1 MTSTVTG
8 FDTRCF
14 PALTETVN
22 RMADEI
28 PDDARKVLLL
38 AAWGRFVFGI
48 DDRLASG
55 EMDALDIWL
64 TLSEATLFWAL
75 VHEDLGAVLRIIEPA

>member
-14 PALTETVN
+14 PELTETVN

-28 PDDARKVLLL
+28 PDDLRKILLRM
-38 AAWGRFVFGI
+38 AWGNFICGI

-55 EMDALDIWL
+55 EMDVLDIWL